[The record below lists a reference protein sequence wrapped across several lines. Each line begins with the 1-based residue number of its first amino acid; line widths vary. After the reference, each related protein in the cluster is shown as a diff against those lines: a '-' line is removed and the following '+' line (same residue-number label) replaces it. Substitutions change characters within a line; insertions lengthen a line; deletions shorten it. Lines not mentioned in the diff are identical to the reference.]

1 MEPYQEPRTPQTDT
15 GQFSA
20 RLSESEGQG
29 LHHQFR
35 VGDEFFRL
43 VLESLEEYAVFTTD
57 TDGTISSWNSGAQRL
72 LGYAEQEIIG
82 KPFALIFTAEDI
94 ENHAPQ
100 GEFAQALQ
108 TGRGKDERYHVKKD
122 GTLFWAS
129 GLLFPL
135 FDSEKN
141 LRGFTK
147 IVRDRTEQKRA
158 QQLIAEARA
167 YAESIVETIREPLL
181 VLDTDLRVV
190 SANRAFYT
198 TFHTTPQE
206 TEQRVIHTLG
216 KGQWNIPALRHLLEA
231 ILSSVTVFEDF
242 RVEDEFPAIGKKV
255 MFLNARTLSRQ
266 THDKE
271 LILLAFE
278 DVTERDRLHHLKDEF
293 IHLASHELK
302 TPVTSLKGF
311 TQLLLRRSQKQ
322 GDEQTAHILSSMESK
337 LNMLTTLI
345 NDLLDVARLQTGK
358 LSQKEEVFN
367 LADLVQEIVQDIQ
380 AITPT
385 HHLVFEGDE
394 NPSVSGDRD
403 RLGQVLIN
411 LLTNAIKYS
420 PQAEKVVVHLV
431 TEERFAMV
439 RVEDFGIGLASVH
452 HEKIF
457 EQYYQVTDQGMNN
470 SGLGIGLYISNEIIK
485 QHQGRMWVESTQG
498 GGTIFTFSVP
508 LHTERPSPQQ

>member
-1 MEPYQEPRTPQTDT
+1 MEQYQEPHTPQTDT
-15 GQFSA
+15 GQFSS

-72 LGYAEQEIIG
+72 LGYTEPDIIG
-82 KPFALIFTAEDI
+82 KPFALIFTPEDI

-108 TGRGKDERYHVKKD
+108 TGRGEDERYHVKKD

-147 IVRDRTEQKRA
+147 IVRDLTEQKRA

-190 SANRAFYT
+190 LANRAFYT

-206 TEQRVIHTLG
+206 TEQQVVYTLG

-231 ILSSVTVFEDF
+231 ILSSATVFEDF

-255 MFLNARTLSRQ
+255 MLLNARTLSRE
-266 THDKE
+266 THDRE

-278 DVTERDRLHHLKDEF
+278 DVTEQDRLQQMKDEF
-293 IHLASHELK
+293 IRIVSHELK

-311 TQLLLRRSQKQ
+311 AQLLLRRFQKQ
-322 GDEQTAHILSSMESK
+322 EDEQTAHILSRMDRQ
-337 LNMLTTLI
+337 LTILSTLI
-345 NDLLDVARLQTGK
+345 NDLLDVARLQRGK
-358 LSQKEEVFN
+358 LLQKEEVFN
-367 LADLVQEIVQDIQ
+367 LADLVRETVEDIQ

-394 NPSVSGDRD
+394 NAPVNGDRD

-420 PQAEKVVVHLV
+420 PQAEKVAVHLV
-431 TEERFAMV
+431 TEERFATV
-439 RVEDFGIGLASVH
+439 RVEDFGIGIATVH
-452 HEKIF
+452 HEKVF
-457 EQYYQVTDQGMNN
+457 EQYYQVTDQGTNS
-470 SGLGIGLYISNEIIK
+470 SGLGIGLYISNEII
-485 QHQGRMWVESTQG
+485 QHHQGRMWVESTEG
-498 GGTIFTFSVP
+498 VGTTFTFSLP